1 MATAITIQTTR
12 DSDSKG
18 IIITSESYL
27 DAITSI
33 TLNFYVGNTDSVYDS
48 YSLTES
54 EVTSFVSTGTI
65 SLTFSTMF
73 GSEYLPDGWYDVQ
86 LIGVGNTGDYESK
99 LDGFP
104 TYAHIQSLI
113 YVNNLN
119 NLHTPDEYVGSIEK
133 LALQVMWLKGLEYL
147 DTSTVNDRR
156 IKCIKR
162 LKGLLKLNR

>member
-1 MATAITIQTTR
+1 
-12 DSDSKG
+12 
-18 IIITSESYL
+18 
-27 DAITSI
+27 
-33 TLNFYVGNTDSVYDS
+33 
-48 YSLTES
+48 
-54 EVTSFVSTGTI
+54 
-65 SLTFSTMF
+65 MF

-86 LIGVGNTGDYESK
+86 LIGNTGDYESN

-104 TYAHIQSLI
+104 TYAHIQSLVYI
-113 YVNNLN
+113 NNLN
-119 NLHTPDEYVGSIEK
+119 NLHTPDEYVGGIEK

>member
-1 MATAITIQTTR
+1 MATAIVIQTTR

-18 IIITSESYL
+18 VTITSESYL

-33 TLNFYVGNTDSVYDS
+33 TLNFYVGNTDSVYD
-48 YSLTES
+48 YYDLTEL
-54 EVTSFVSTGTI
+54 EVTSFVTNGTI
-65 SLTFSTMF
+65 SLSFSTMF
-73 GSEYLPDGWYDVQ
+73 GSEYLPDGWYDIQ
-86 LIGVGNTGDYESK
+86 LIGNTGYYESN

-104 TYAHIQSLI
+104 TYAHIQSLVYI
-113 YVNNLN
+113 NNLN
-119 NLHTPDEYVGSIEK
+119 NLHTPDEYVGSIER

-162 LKGLLKLNR
+162 LKGLLKLIR

>member
-1 MATAITIQTTR
+1 MATAIAIQTTR
-12 DSDSKG
+12 NSDSKG
-18 IIITSESYL
+18 ITIASESYL

-33 TLNFYVGNTDSVYDS
+33 TLNFYVGNADSVYDS
-48 YSLTES
+48 YSLTEL
-54 EVTSFVSTGTI
+54 EVTSFVTNGTI
-65 SLTFSTMF
+65 SLSFSAMF
-73 GSEYLPDGWYDVQ
+73 GSEYLPDGWYDIQ
-86 LIGVGNTGDYESK
+86 LIGNTGDYESN

-104 TYAHIQSLI
+104 TYAHIQSLVYI
-113 YVNNLN
+113 NNLN

-133 LALQVMWLKGLEYL
+133 LALQIMWLKGLEYL

>member
-12 DSDSKG
+12 NSDSKG
-18 IIITSESYL
+18 ITITSESYL
-27 DAITSI
+27 DAITSV

-48 YSLTES
+48 YNLTEL
-54 EVTSFVSTGTI
+54 EVTSFVTNGTI
-65 SLTFSTMF
+65 SLSFPTMF
-73 GSEYLPDGWYDVQ
+73 GSEYLPDGWYDIQ
-86 LIGVGNTGDYESK
+86 LIGNAGDYESN

-104 TYAHIQSLI
+104 TYAHIQSLVYI
-113 YVNNLN
+113 NNLN

>member
-1 MATAITIQTTR
+1 MATEIAIQTTR
-12 DSDSKG
+12 NSDSKG
-18 IIITSESYL
+18 ITITSESYL

-48 YSLTES
+48 YSLTEL
-54 EVTSFVSTGTI
+54 EVTSFVTNGTT
-65 SLTFSTMF
+65 SLSFSTMF

-86 LIGVGNTGDYESK
+86 LIGNVGDYESN

-113 YVNNLN
+113 YINNLN

>member
-12 DSDSKG
+12 NTDSKG
-18 IIITSESYL
+18 ITITSENYL
-27 DAITSI
+27 GEIISI

-54 EVTSFVSTGTI
+54 EVTSFVSNGTI

-73 GSEYLPDGWYDVQ
+73 RSEYLPDGWYDVQ
-86 LIGVGNTGDYESK
+86 LIGNTGDYESN

-113 YVNNLN
+113 YINNLN
-119 NLHTPDEYVGSIEK
+119 NLHTPDEYVGSIER

>member
-1 MATAITIQTTR
+1 MATAIEIRTIR
-12 DSDSKG
+12 NSDSKG
-18 IIITSESYL
+18 ITITSESYL

-33 TLNFYVGNTDSVYDS
+33 TLNFYVGNTDSIYDS
-48 YSLTES
+48 YDLTEL
-54 EVTSFVSTGTI
+54 EVTSFVTNGTI
-65 SLTFSTMF
+65 SLSFNTMF
-73 GSEYLPDGWYDVQ
+73 GSEYLPDGWYDIQ
-86 LIGVGNTGDYESK
+86 LIGNTGDYESN

-104 TYAHIQSLI
+104 TYAHIQSLVYI
-113 YVNNLN
+113 NNLN